1 MTEFSRRVREA
12 VQGIPRGCV
21 MSYGRVAALAGNARA
36 ARGVGYALSHVD
48 GEGLPCHRVV
58 FKDGSLCKGFA
69 FGGEGVQRALLEQ
82 EGVAFLPDGRVDMAA
97 CQWRP

>member
-58 FKDGSLCKGFA
+58 FSDGRLASAFA
-69 FGGEGVQRALLEQ
+69 FGGEGVQRALLEA
-82 EGVAFLPDGRVDMAA
+82 EGVEFLPDGRVDMAK
-97 CQWRP
+97 CGI

>member
-1 MTEFSRRVREA
+1 MTEFSKRVYD
-12 VQGIPRGCV
+12 VVKGIPRGSV

-58 FKDGSLCKGFA
+58 FA
-69 FGGEGVQRALLEQ
+69 GVQRRLLEA
-82 EGVAFLPDGRVDMAA
+82 EGVPFLPDGRVDMEKCAL
-97 CQWRP
+97 